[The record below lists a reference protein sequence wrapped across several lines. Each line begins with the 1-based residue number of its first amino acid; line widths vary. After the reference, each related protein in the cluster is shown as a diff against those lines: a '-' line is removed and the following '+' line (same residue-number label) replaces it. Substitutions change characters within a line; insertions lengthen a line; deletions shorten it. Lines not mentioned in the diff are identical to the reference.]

1 MLKGKPNVD
10 FLHHLFQSKGQDKPE
25 APLHSSIIEIHQKFN
40 TEFKISGTHAG
51 GGSGGG
57 CGGER
62 TLAASATAVGGDG
75 GRGREGAERG
85 AVANR
90 LAVVLLEERPES
102 APPAHVARPPL
113 WLARGGQ
120 RVTLAPAGEGLAAAE
135 VRQRG
140 DAEARRSPA
149 GGG

>member
-1 MLKGKPNVD
+1 V
-10 FLHHLFQSKGQDKPE
+10 
-25 APLHSSIIEIHQKFN
+25 
-40 TEFKISGTHAG
+40 G

-62 TLAASATAVGGDG
+62 GRGGG

-85 AVANR
+85 VVANR
-90 LAVVLLEERPES
+90 LAVVLVEERPES

-120 RVTLAPAGEGLAAAE
+120 HVTPVPVREGLAAAE
-135 VRQRG
+135 VR
-140 DAEARRSPA
+140 
-149 GGG
+149 